1 MRTEIH
7 VHGYLELVEG
17 VSNHQVETALRP
29 LLDHLDLE
37 QLSEIQSLEPD
48 QPGFHF
54 NALNWTL
61 DICCTLDVRH
71 DFLAALE
78 TAMHQLGRL
87 VENAAPIEIS
97 TYHEDGRDEFQLL
110 FVGPTPAAILDAQR
124 REMLADIEDLLARQ
138 FNPQAVNEVLALVDK
153 LFRKPGS
160 MLSAPEATQGDN
172 DLPTTMPS
180 PPGRRR
186 LH

>member
-17 VSNHQVETALRP
+17 VSRRQVEHALRP
-29 LLDHLDLE
+29 LLDDLE
-37 QLSEIQSLEPD
+37 LDQLNAIKSLEPD

-54 NALNWTL
+54 DDRNWTL
-61 DICCTLDVRH
+61 DICCTLEAGPHFV
-71 DFLAALE
+71 ATLE
-78 TAMHQLGRL
+78 AAMHALGPL

-110 FVGPTPAAILDAQR
+110 FVGPTPAAILEAQR

-138 FNPQAVNEVLALVDK
+138 FNPQAVNEVLTLVDR
-153 LFRKPGS
+153 LFRAPAN
-160 MLSAPEATQGDN
+160 MLSASQAPHGSD
-172 DLPTTMPS
+172 DLPITMPS

>member
-1 MRTEIH
+1 MPSEAH

-17 VSNHQVETALRP
+17 VSRHQVEQALRP
-29 LLDHLDLE
+29 LLDELDVE
-37 QLSEIQSLEPD
+37 QLSEVKSLEPD

-54 NALNWTL
+54 NAQNWTL
-61 DICCTLDVRH
+61 DICCTLEVGRH
-71 DFLAALE
+71 FLSALE
-78 TAMHQLGRL
+78 AAMHMLGRL

-138 FNPQAVNEVLALVDK
+138 FNPQAVNEVLNLVDK

-160 MLSAPEATQGDN
+160 MLSASGLPSGED
-172 DLPTTMPS
+172 DLSTTMPS

>member
-1 MRTEIH
+1 MPTEVH

-17 VSNHQVETALRP
+17 VSKHQVERALRP
-29 LLDHLDLE
+29 LLDALDVE
-37 QLSEIQSLEPD
+37 QLSQVQSLEPD

-54 NALNWTL
+54 NPQNWTL
-61 DICCTLDVRH
+61 DICCTLEVGG
-71 DFLAALE
+71 DFLSVLE
-78 TAMHQLGRL
+78 TAMHRLGRL

-110 FVGPTPAAILDAQR
+110 FVGPTPGAILDAQR

-138 FNPQAVNEVLALVDK
+138 FNPQAVSEVLSLVDK
-153 LFRKPGS
+153 VFRKPGS
-160 MLSAPEATQGDN
+160 MLSATAAPQGD
-172 DLPTTMPS
+172 DDFSTTMPS

>member
-1 MRTEIH
+1 MPTEVH

-17 VSNHQVETALRP
+17 VSKHQVEQALRP
-29 LLDHLDLE
+29 LLEELDVE
-37 QLSEIQSLEPD
+37 QLSEVKSLEPD

-54 NALNWTL
+54 DSRNWTL
-61 DICCTLDVRH
+61 EICCTLEVRRN
-71 DFLAALE
+71 FLSVLEAA
-78 TAMHQLGRL
+78 MQMLGRL

-97 TYHEDGRDEFQLL
+97 TYYEDGRDEFQLL

-138 FNPQAVNEVLALVDK
+138 FNPQAVNEVLGLVDK

-160 MLSAPEATQGDN
+160 MLSASDTPQAGADFS
-172 DLPTTMPS
+172 TTMPS